1 MAVEVNL
8 GKVRL
13 TEEEMRALVENH
25 TGGVRLGKDEEGNYG
40 YYKYDEEA
48 GADTLVPFKAGGA
61 GSVKLRQ
68 YGAAT
73 QTGTS
78 FASAG
83 ARILLHIQNP
93 EKVKRIVANGSISAG
108 NTSSTEGV
116 KNIQLVLGGTQN
128 TGGSKRV
135 TLASVQTYNK
145 NISTASTALENE
157 EIDLSAFDL
166 SKTIYFECITASN
179 VRITVDMEYEVFF

>member
-13 TEEEMRALVENH
+13 TEEEMRALVERH

-83 ARILLHIQNP
+83 GRIQLHIQNP
-93 EKVKRIVANGSISAG
+93 EKVKRIVANGSFSAG
-108 NTSSTEGV
+108 NTSSTGGV
-116 KNIQLVLGGTQN
+116 QNVQLVLRGTQH
-128 TGGSKRV
+128 TGESKSV
-135 TLASVQTYNK
+135 DLAIVQTYNK
-145 NISTASTALENE
+145 SISIASTALKNV

-166 SKTIYFECITASN
+166 SKVIYFECLTRTN
-179 VRITVDMEYEVFF
+179 VRITVDVEYDVFF

>member
-73 QTGTS
+73 QTGAS

-83 ARILLHIQNP
+83 GRIQLHIQNP
-93 EKVKRIVANGSISAG
+93 EKVKRIVANGSLSAG
-108 NTSSTEGV
+108 NTSSTGGV
-116 KNIQLVLGGTQN
+116 QNVQLVLRGTQH
-128 TGGSKRV
+128 TGESKSV
-135 TLASVQTYNK
+135 DLAIVQTYNK
-145 NISTASTALENE
+145 SISIASTALKNV

-166 SKTIYFECITASN
+166 SKVIYFECLTRTN
-179 VRITVDMEYEVFF
+179 VRITVDVEYDVFF